1 MKKVILLNLLFLN
14 LIFSQQT
21 PAPVQDKSILIY
33 GGITHVG
40 NGEIV
45 NNSVVGF
52 TDGKIDLIS
61 SSDDNWTI
69 EKLNL
74 LKDSNNSKYDTIIN
88 ATDYHI
94 YPGLIALNSNLGLVE
109 VDAVRASVD
118 DDESGTYLPE
128 IRSIIAYNA
137 ESKAV
142 ESMRP
147 NGVLLAQIAPNGGI
161 ISGSSSVVQLDAWNW
176 EDAVIKYD
184 QGLHLNW
191 PSPYTYGRWWLGEDR
206 GLKANNNY
214 KKQVNELED
223 FFNMSRAN
231 MNIDKSMNLK
241 SKAMKS
247 IFEGNS
253 TVYLYADDEKEI
265 IDGVSF
271 LQKFDIENI
280 VIVGASEAKN
290 QLGFIKENNLP
301 VIVKQPYRFP
311 QSVDSDPSE
320 TFMLAKKMIDEGIL
334 ISIDPSGAPQSR
346 VSIRNLPFYA
356 GSFSSYGIDKE
367 IALSMI
373 TENPA
378 KILGI
383 DENYGTLEIGKSATL
398 FVSKGDALDIMYN
411 NVTHA
416 FIDGRNISLETHQT
430 RLWRRYSNKY
440 SDSQQ

>member
-1 MKKVILLNLLFLN
+1 MKKIILLNVLFLN

-21 PAPVQDKSILIY
+21 PAPTQDKSVLIF

-40 NGEIV
+40 DGQII
-45 NNSVVGF
+45 NNSVIGF
-52 TDGKIDLIS
+52 TDGKIDLIAS
-61 SSDDNWTI
+61 SEENWTD
-69 EKLNL
+69 KLLNMFS
-74 LKDSNNSKYDTIIN
+74 DSNNKKYDTIIDASN
-88 ATDYHI
+88 QHI
-94 YPGLIALNSNLGLVE
+94 YPGIIALNSNLGLVE

-118 DDESGTYLPE
+118 DDEAGTYLPE

-147 NGVLLAQIAPNGGI
+147 NGVLVAQIAPNGGV

-184 QGLHLNW
+184 QGLHINW
-191 PSPYTYGRWWLGEDR
+191 PSPYTFGRWWLGEER

-214 KKQVNELED
+214 NKQVNDLKE
-223 FFNMSRAN
+223 FFDKSKAN
-231 MNIDKSMNLK
+231 MNLDKSMNLK
-241 SKAMKS
+241 SRSMKA
-247 IFEGNS
+247 IFEGES

-265 IDGVSF
+265 VDGVLF
-271 LQKFDIENI
+271 LKKFGINKI

-290 QLGFIKENNLP
+290 QLDFIKENDIP
-301 VIVKQPYRFP
+301 VVVKQPYRFP
-311 QSVDSDPSE
+311 QSVDSDPRE
-320 TFMLAKKMIDEGIL
+320 TFMLAKKMIDKGIL
-334 ISIDPSGAPQSR
+334 VSIDPSGAPQSR

-367 IALSMI
+367 VALSMI
-373 TENPA
+373 TLNPA
-378 KILGI
+378 KMLGI
-383 DENYGTLEIGKSATL
+383 DSEFGTLEIGKSATL
-398 FVSKGDALDIMYN
+398 FISKGDALDIISN

-416 FIDGRNISLETHQT
+416 FISGRNISLETHQT

-440 SDSQQ
+440 SNSQ

>member
-1 MKKVILLNLLFLN
+1 MKKIILLNVLFLN

-21 PAPVQDKSILIY
+21 PAPTQDKSVLIF

-40 NGEIV
+40 DGQII
-45 NNSVVGF
+45 NNSIIGF
-52 TDGKIDLIS
+52 TDGKIDLIAS
-61 SSDDNWTI
+61 SEGNWTN
-69 EKLNL
+69 EKLSNFS
-74 LKDSNNSKYDTIIN
+74 DSNNKKYDTIIDASN
-88 ATDYHI
+88 HHI
-94 YPGLIALNSNLGLVE
+94 YPGIIALNSNLGLVE

-147 NGVLLAQIAPNGGI
+147 NGVLVAQIAPNGGV

-184 QGLHLNW
+184 QGLHINW
-191 PSPYTYGRWWLGEDR
+191 PSPYTFGRWWLGEDR

-214 KKQVNELED
+214 SKQVNDLKE
-223 FFNMSRAN
+223 FFDKSKAN

-241 SKAMKS
+241 SRSMKA
-247 IFEGNS
+247 IFKGET

-265 IDGVSF
+265 VDGVLF
-271 LQKFDIENI
+271 FKNFGINKI
-280 VIVGASEAKN
+280 IIVGASEAKN
-290 QLGFIKENNLP
+290 QLDFIKENNIP
-301 VIVKQPYRFP
+301 VVVKQPYRFP
-311 QSVDSDPSE
+311 QSVDSDPRE
-320 TFMLAKKMIDEGIL
+320 TFMLAKKMIDKGIL
-334 ISIDPSGAPQSR
+334 VSIDPSGAPQSR

-367 IALSMI
+367 VALSMI
-373 TENPA
+373 TLNPA
-378 KILGI
+378 KMLGI
-383 DENYGTLEIGKSATL
+383 DSEFGTLEIGKSATL
-398 FVSKGDALDIMYN
+398 FISKGDALDIISN

-416 FIDGRNISLETHQT
+416 FISGRNISLETHQT

-440 SDSQQ
+440 SNSQ

>member
-1 MKKVILLNLLFLN
+1 MKKIILLNLLFLN

-21 PAPVQDKSILIY
+21 PALDQDKSVLIY
-33 GGITHVG
+33 GGITHIG
-40 NGEIV
+40 NGELI
-45 NNSVVGF
+45 NNSIIGF
-52 TDGKIDLIS
+52 TDGKIDLIA
-61 SSDDNWTI
+61 SSDGNWTI
-69 EKLNL
+69 EKLNQFS
-74 LKDSNNSKYDTIIN
+74 DSNNSKYDTIIN
-88 ATDYHI
+88 VTDHHI
-94 YPGLIALNSNLGLVE
+94 YPGIIALNSNLGLVE
-109 VDAVRASVD
+109 IDAVRASVD

-184 QGLHLNW
+184 QGIHLNW

-214 KKQVNELED
+214 KKQVNELKD
-223 FFNMSRAN
+223 FFSISRAN
-231 MNIDKSMNLK
+231 MNVDKSMNLK
-241 SKAMKS
+241 SKAMKA

-271 LQKFDIENI
+271 LHKFNIEKI

-290 QLGFIKENNLP
+290 QLEFIKENNLP
-301 VIVKQPYRFP
+301 VVVKQPYRFP

-320 TFMLAKKMIDEGIL
+320 TFMLAKKMIDMGIL
-334 ISIDPSGAPQSR
+334 VSIDPSGAPQSR

-356 GSFSSYGIDKE
+356 GSFSSYGIEKE

-373 TENPA
+373 TKNPA

-383 DENYGTLEIGKSATL
+383 DDDYGTLEVGKSATL
-398 FVSKGDALDIMYN
+398 FVSKGDALDIISN

-440 SDSQQ
+440 SDSQ

>member
-1 MKKVILLNLLFLN
+1 MKKIILLNLLFLN

-21 PAPVQDKSILIY
+21 PAPDQDKSVLIY
-33 GGITHVG
+33 GGITHIG
-40 NGEIV
+40 NGELI
-45 NNSVVGF
+45 NNSIIGF
-52 TDGKIDLIS
+52 TDGKIDLIT
-61 SSDDNWTI
+61 SSDGNWTI
-69 EKLNL
+69 EKLNQFS
-74 LKDSNNSKYDTIIN
+74 DSNNSKYDTIIN
-88 ATDYHI
+88 VTDHHI
-94 YPGLIALNSNLGLVE
+94 YPGIIALNSNLGLVE
-109 VDAVRASVD
+109 IDAVRASVD

-184 QGLHLNW
+184 QGIHLNW

-214 KKQVNELED
+214 KKQVNELKD
-223 FFNMSRAN
+223 FFSISRAN
-231 MNIDKSMNLK
+231 MNINKSMNLK
-241 SKAMKS
+241 SKAMKA

-271 LQKFDIENI
+271 LHKFNIEKI

-290 QLGFIKENNLP
+290 QLEFIKENNLP
-301 VIVKQPYRFP
+301 VVVKQPYRFP

-320 TFMLAKKMIDEGIL
+320 TFMLAKKMIDMGIL
-334 ISIDPSGAPQSR
+334 VSIDPSGAPQSR

-356 GSFSSYGIDKE
+356 GSFSSYGIEKE

-373 TENPA
+373 TKNPA

-383 DENYGTLEIGKSATL
+383 DDDYGTLEVGKSATL
-398 FVSKGDALDIMYN
+398 FVSKGDALDIMSN

-440 SDSQQ
+440 SDSQ

>member
-1 MKKVILLNLLFLN
+1 MKKIILLNVLFLN

-21 PAPVQDKSILIY
+21 PAPSQDKSVLIF

-40 NGEIV
+40 DGQII
-45 NNSVVGF
+45 NNSVIGF
-52 TDGKIDLIS
+52 TDGKIDLIAS
-61 SSDDNWTI
+61 SEENWTD
-69 EKLNL
+69 KLLNMFS
-74 LKDSNNSKYDTIIN
+74 DSNNKKYDTIIDASN
-88 ATDYHI
+88 QHI
-94 YPGLIALNSNLGLVE
+94 YPGIIALNSNLGLVE

-118 DDESGTYLPE
+118 DDEAGIYLPE

-147 NGVLLAQIAPNGGI
+147 NGVLVAQIAPNGGV

-184 QGLHLNW
+184 QGLHINW
-191 PSPYTYGRWWLGEDR
+191 PSPYTFGRWWLGEER

-214 KKQVNELED
+214 NKQVNDLKE
-223 FFNMSRAN
+223 FFDKSKAN
-231 MNIDKSMNLK
+231 MNLDKSMNLK
-241 SKAMKS
+241 SRSMKA
-247 IFEGNS
+247 IFEGES

-265 IDGVSF
+265 VDGVLF
-271 LQKFDIENI
+271 LKKFGINKI

-290 QLGFIKENNLP
+290 QLDFIKENDIP
-301 VIVKQPYRFP
+301 VVVKQPYRFP
-311 QSVDSDPSE
+311 QSVDSDPRE
-320 TFMLAKKMIDEGIL
+320 TFMLAKKMIDKGIL
-334 ISIDPSGAPQSR
+334 VSIDPSGAPQSR

-367 IALSMI
+367 AALSMI
-373 TENPA
+373 TLNPA
-378 KILGI
+378 KMLGI
-383 DENYGTLEIGKSATL
+383 DSEFGTIEIGKSATL
-398 FVSKGDALDIMYN
+398 FISKGDALDIISN

-416 FIDGRNISLETHQT
+416 FISGRNISLETHQT

-440 SDSQQ
+440 SNSQ

>member
-1 MKKVILLNLLFLN
+1 MKKIILLNVLFLN

-21 PAPVQDKSILIY
+21 PAPNQDKSVLIF
-33 GGITHVG
+33 GGTTHVG
-40 NGEIV
+40 DGQVI
-45 NNSVVGF
+45 NNSVIGF
-52 TDGKIDLIS
+52 TEGKIDLIA
-61 SSDDNWTI
+61 SSDGTWTNEI
-69 EKLNL
+69 LNML
-74 LKDSNNSKYDTIIN
+74 SDSNNKKYDTIIN
-88 ATDYHI
+88 ASNHHI
-94 YPGLIALNSNLGLVE
+94 YPGIIALNSNLGLVE

-147 NGVLLAQIAPNGGI
+147 NGVLLAQIAPNGGV

-184 QGLHLNW
+184 QGIHINW
-191 PSPYTYGRWWLGEDR
+191 PSPYTFGRWWLGEDR

-214 KKQVNELED
+214 NKQVNDLKD
-223 FFNMSRAN
+223 FFDKSKAN
-231 MNIDKSMNLK
+231 MNLNKSMNLK
-241 SKAMKS
+241 SRAMKG
-247 IFEGNS
+247 IFEGES
-253 TVYLYADDEKEI
+253 TVYLHADDEKEI
-265 IDGVSF
+265 VDGVLF
-271 LQKFDIENI
+271 FKKFNIKKI

-290 QLGFIKENNLP
+290 QLDFIKENNIP
-301 VIVKQPYRFP
+301 VVVKQPYRFP
-311 QSVDSDPSE
+311 QSVDSDPRE
-320 TFMLAKKMIDEGIL
+320 TFMIAKKMIDKGIL
-334 ISIDPSGAPQSR
+334 VSIDPSGAPQSR

-367 IALSMI
+367 LALSMI
-373 TENPA
+373 TLNPA

-383 DENYGTLEIGKSATL
+383 ENEFGTLEVGKSATL
-398 FVSKGDALDIMYN
+398 FISKGDALDIISN

-416 FIDGRNISLETHQT
+416 FISGRNISLETHQT

-440 SDSQQ
+440 SNSQ

>member
-1 MKKVILLNLLFLN
+1 MKKIILLNVLFLN

-21 PAPVQDKSILIY
+21 PAPTQDKSVLIF

-40 NGEIV
+40 DGQII
-45 NNSVVGF
+45 NNSVIGF
-52 TDGKIDLIS
+52 TDGKIDLIAS
-61 SSDDNWTI
+61 SEENWTN
-69 EKLNL
+69 KLLNMFS
-74 LKDSNNSKYDTIIN
+74 DSNNKKYDTIIDASN
-88 ATDYHI
+88 QHI
-94 YPGLIALNSNLGLVE
+94 YPGIIALNSNLGLVE

-118 DDESGTYLPE
+118 DDEAGTYLPE

-147 NGVLLAQIAPNGGI
+147 NGVLVAQIAPNGGV

-184 QGLHLNW
+184 QGLHINW

-214 KKQVNELED
+214 NKQVNDLKE
-223 FFNMSRAN
+223 FFDKSKAN
-231 MNIDKSMNLK
+231 MNLDKSMNLK
-241 SKAMKS
+241 SRSMKA
-247 IFEGNS
+247 IFEGES

-265 IDGVSF
+265 VDGVLF
-271 LQKFDIENI
+271 LKKFGINKI

-290 QLGFIKENNLP
+290 QLDFIKENDIP
-301 VIVKQPYRFP
+301 VVVKQPYRFP
-311 QSVDSDPSE
+311 QSVDSDPRE
-320 TFMLAKKMIDEGIL
+320 TFMLAKKMIDKGIL
-334 ISIDPSGAPQSR
+334 VSIDPSGAPQSR

-367 IALSMI
+367 AALSMI
-373 TENPA
+373 TLNPA
-378 KILGI
+378 KMLGI
-383 DENYGTLEIGKSATL
+383 DSEFGTIEIGKSATL
-398 FVSKGDALDIMYN
+398 FISKGDALDIISN

-416 FIDGRNISLETHQT
+416 FISGRNISLETHQT

-440 SDSQQ
+440 SNSQ

>member
-1 MKKVILLNLLFLN
+1 MKKIILLNVLFLN

-21 PAPVQDKSILIY
+21 PAPTQDKSVLIF

-40 NGEIV
+40 DGQII
-45 NNSVVGF
+45 NNSVIGF
-52 TDGKIDLIS
+52 TDGKIDLIAS
-61 SSDDNWTI
+61 SEGNWTN
-69 EKLNL
+69 EKLGVFS
-74 LKDSNNSKYDTIIN
+74 DSNNKKYDTIIDASN
-88 ATDYHI
+88 HHI
-94 YPGLIALNSNLGLVE
+94 YPGIIALNSNLGLVE

-147 NGVLLAQIAPNGGI
+147 NGVLVAQIAPNGGV

-184 QGLHLNW
+184 QGLHINW
-191 PSPYTYGRWWLGEDR
+191 PSPYTFGRWWLGEDR

-214 KKQVNELED
+214 NKQVNDLKE
-223 FFNMSRAN
+223 FFKKSEAN
-231 MNIDKSMNLK
+231 MNVDKSMNLK
-241 SKAMKS
+241 SRSMKA
-247 IFEGNS
+247 IFEGES

-265 IDGVSF
+265 VDGVLF
-271 LQKFDIENI
+271 FKNFDIKKI

-290 QLGFIKENNLP
+290 QLDFIKENNIP
-301 VIVKQPYRFP
+301 VVVKQPYRFP
-311 QSVDSDPSE
+311 QSVDSDPRE
-320 TFMLAKKMIDEGIL
+320 TFMLAKKMIDKGIL
-334 ISIDPSGAPQSR
+334 VSIDPSGAPQSR

-367 IALSMI
+367 VALSMI
-373 TENPA
+373 TLNPA
-378 KILGI
+378 KMLGI
-383 DENYGTLEIGKSATL
+383 DSEFGTLEIGKSATL
-398 FVSKGDALDIMYN
+398 FISKGDALDIISN

-416 FIDGRNISLETHQT
+416 FISGRNISLETHQT

-440 SDSQQ
+440 SNSQ

>member
-1 MKKVILLNLLFLN
+1 MKKIILLNVLFLN

-21 PAPVQDKSILIY
+21 PAPTQDKSVLIF

-40 NGEIV
+40 DGQII
-45 NNSVVGF
+45 NNSVIGF
-52 TDGKIDLIS
+52 TDGKIDLIAS
-61 SSDDNWTI
+61 SEENWTD
-69 EKLNL
+69 KLLNMFS
-74 LKDSNNSKYDTIIN
+74 DSNNKKYDTIIDASN
-88 ATDYHI
+88 QHI
-94 YPGLIALNSNLGLVE
+94 YPGIIALNSNLGLVE

-118 DDESGTYLPE
+118 DDEAGTYLPE

-147 NGVLLAQIAPNGGI
+147 NGVLVAQIAPNGGV

-184 QGLHLNW
+184 QGLHINW
-191 PSPYTYGRWWLGEDR
+191 PSPYTFGRWWLGEDR

-214 KKQVNELED
+214 NKQVNDLKE
-223 FFNMSRAN
+223 FFDNSKAN
-231 MNIDKSMNLK
+231 MNLDKSMNLK
-241 SKAMKS
+241 SKSMKA
-247 IFEGNS
+247 IFEGES

-265 IDGVSF
+265 VDGVLF
-271 LQKFDIENI
+271 FKKFGINKI

-290 QLGFIKENNLP
+290 QLDFIKENNIP
-301 VIVKQPYRFP
+301 VVVKQPYRFP
-311 QSVDSDPSE
+311 QSVDSDPRE
-320 TFMLAKKMIDEGIL
+320 TFMLAKKMIDKGIL
-334 ISIDPSGAPQSR
+334 VSIDPSGAPQSR

-367 IALSMI
+367 VALSMI
-373 TENPA
+373 TLNPA
-378 KILGI
+378 KMLGI
-383 DENYGTLEIGKSATL
+383 DSEFGTLEIGKSATL
-398 FVSKGDALDIMYN
+398 FVSKGDALDIISN

-416 FIDGRNISLETHQT
+416 FISGRNISLETHQT

-440 SDSQQ
+440 SNSQ

>member
-1 MKKVILLNLLFLN
+1 MKKIILLNVLFLN

-21 PAPVQDKSILIY
+21 PAPTQDKSVLIF

-40 NGEIV
+40 DGQII
-45 NNSVVGF
+45 NNSVIGF
-52 TDGKIDLIS
+52 TDGKIDLIAS
-61 SSDDNWTI
+61 SEENWTD
-69 EKLNL
+69 KLLNMFS
-74 LKDSNNSKYDTIIN
+74 DSNNKKYDTIIDASN
-88 ATDYHI
+88 QHI
-94 YPGLIALNSNLGLVE
+94 YPGIIALNSNLGLVE

-118 DDESGTYLPE
+118 DDETGIYLPE

-147 NGVLLAQIAPNGGI
+147 NGVLVAQIAPNGGV

-184 QGLHLNW
+184 QGLHVNW
-191 PSPYTYGRWWLGEDR
+191 PSPYTFGRWWLGEER

-214 KKQVNELED
+214 NKQVNDLKE
-223 FFNMSRAN
+223 FFDKSKAN
-231 MNIDKSMNLK
+231 MNLDKSMNLK
-241 SKAMKS
+241 SRSMKA
-247 IFEGNS
+247 IFEGES

-265 IDGVSF
+265 VDGVLF
-271 LQKFDIENI
+271 LKKFGINKI

-290 QLGFIKENNLP
+290 QLDFIKENDIP
-301 VIVKQPYRFP
+301 VVVKQPYRFP
-311 QSVDSDPSE
+311 QSVDSDPRE
-320 TFMLAKKMIDEGIL
+320 TFMLAKKMIDKGIL
-334 ISIDPSGAPQSR
+334 VSIDPSGAPQSR

-367 IALSMI
+367 VALSMI
-373 TENPA
+373 TLNPA
-378 KILGI
+378 KMLGI
-383 DENYGTLEIGKSATL
+383 DSEFGTIEIGKSATL
-398 FVSKGDALDIMYN
+398 FISKGDALDIISN

-416 FIDGRNISLETHQT
+416 FISGRNISLETHQT

-440 SDSQQ
+440 SNSQ

>member
-1 MKKVILLNLLFLN
+1 MKKIILLNVLFLN

-21 PAPVQDKSILIY
+21 PAPTQDKSVLIF

-40 NGEIV
+40 DGQII
-45 NNSVVGF
+45 NNSVIGF
-52 TDGKIDLIS
+52 TDGKIDLIAS
-61 SSDDNWTI
+61 SEENWTD
-69 EKLNL
+69 KLLNMFS
-74 LKDSNNSKYDTIIN
+74 DSNNKKYDTIIDASN
-88 ATDYHI
+88 QHI
-94 YPGLIALNSNLGLVE
+94 YPGIIALNSNLGLVE

-147 NGVLLAQIAPNGGI
+147 NGVLVAQIAPNGGV

-184 QGLHLNW
+184 QGLHINW
-191 PSPYTYGRWWLGEDR
+191 PSPYTFGRWWLGEDR

-214 KKQVNELED
+214 NKQVNDLKE
-223 FFNMSRAN
+223 FFDKSKAN
-231 MNIDKSMNLK
+231 MNLDKSMNLK
-241 SKAMKS
+241 SRSMKA
-247 IFEGNS
+247 IFKGES

-265 IDGVSF
+265 VDGVLF
-271 LQKFDIENI
+271 FKNFGINKI

-290 QLGFIKENNLP
+290 QLDFIKENNIP
-301 VIVKQPYRFP
+301 VVVKQPYRFP
-311 QSVDSDPSE
+311 QSVDSDPRE
-320 TFMLAKKMIDEGIL
+320 TFMLAKKMIDKGIL
-334 ISIDPSGAPQSR
+334 VSIDPSGAPQSR

-367 IALSMI
+367 VALSMI
-373 TENPA
+373 TLNPA
-378 KILGI
+378 KMLGI
-383 DENYGTLEIGKSATL
+383 DSEFGTLEIGKSATL
-398 FVSKGDALDIMYN
+398 FVSKGDALDIISN
-411 NVTHA
+411 KVTHA
-416 FIDGRNISLETHQT
+416 FISGRNISLETHQT

-440 SDSQQ
+440 SNSQ

>member
-1 MKKVILLNLLFLN
+1 MKKIILLNVLFLN

-21 PAPVQDKSILIY
+21 PAPNQDKSVLIF
-33 GGITHVG
+33 GGTTHVG
-40 NGEIV
+40 DGQVI

-52 TDGKIDLIS
+52 TEGKIDLIA
-61 SSDDNWTI
+61 SSDGTWTNEI
-69 EKLNL
+69 LNML
-74 LKDSNNSKYDTIIN
+74 SDSNNKKYDTIIN
-88 ATDYHI
+88 ASNHHI
-94 YPGLIALNSNLGLVE
+94 YPGIIALNSNLGLVE

-147 NGVLLAQIAPNGGI
+147 NGILLAQIAPNGGV

-184 QGLHLNW
+184 QGIHINW
-191 PSPYTYGRWWLGEDR
+191 PSPYTFGRWWLGEDR

-214 KKQVNELED
+214 NKQVNDLKD
-223 FFNMSRAN
+223 FFDKSKAN
-231 MNIDKSMNLK
+231 MNLNKSMNLK
-241 SKAMKS
+241 SRAMKG
-247 IFEGNS
+247 IFEGES
-253 TVYLYADDEKEI
+253 TVYLHADDEKEI
-265 IDGVSF
+265 VDGVLF
-271 LQKFDIENI
+271 FKKFNIKKI

-290 QLGFIKENNLP
+290 QLDFIKENNIP
-301 VIVKQPYRFP
+301 VVVKQPYRFP
-311 QSVDSDPSE
+311 QSVDSDPRE
-320 TFMLAKKMIDEGIL
+320 TFMLAKKMIDKGIL
-334 ISIDPSGAPQSR
+334 VSIDPSGAPQSR

-367 IALSMI
+367 LALSMI
-373 TENPA
+373 TLNPA

-383 DENYGTLEIGKSATL
+383 ENEFGTLEVGKSATL
-398 FVSKGDALDIMYN
+398 FISKGDALDIISN

-416 FIDGRNISLETHQT
+416 FISGRNISLETHQT

-440 SDSQQ
+440 SNSQ

>member
-1 MKKVILLNLLFLN
+1 MKKIILLNVLFLN

-21 PAPVQDKSILIY
+21 PAPTQDKSVLIF

-40 NGEIV
+40 DGQII
-45 NNSVVGF
+45 NNSVIGF
-52 TDGKIDLIS
+52 TDGKIDLIAS
-61 SSDDNWTI
+61 SEGNWTN
-69 EKLNL
+69 EKLGVFS
-74 LKDSNNSKYDTIIN
+74 DSNNKKYDTIIDASN
-88 ATDYHI
+88 HHI
-94 YPGLIALNSNLGLVE
+94 YPGIIALNSNLGLVE

-147 NGVLLAQIAPNGGI
+147 NGVLVAQIAPNGGV

-184 QGLHLNW
+184 QGLHINW
-191 PSPYTYGRWWLGEDR
+191 PSPYTFGRWWLGEDR

-214 KKQVNELED
+214 NKQVNDLKE
-223 FFNMSRAN
+223 FFNKSKAN
-231 MNIDKSMNLK
+231 MNLDKSMNLK
-241 SKAMKS
+241 SRSMKA
-247 IFEGNS
+247 IFEGES

-265 IDGVSF
+265 VDGVLF
-271 LQKFDIENI
+271 FKNFGINKI

-290 QLGFIKENNLP
+290 QLDFIKENNIP
-301 VIVKQPYRFP
+301 VVVKQPYRFP
-311 QSVDSDPSE
+311 QSVDSDPRE
-320 TFMLAKKMIDEGIL
+320 TFMLAKKMIDKGIL
-334 ISIDPSGAPQSR
+334 VSIDPSGAPQSR

-367 IALSMI
+367 VALSMI
-373 TENPA
+373 TRNPA
-378 KILGI
+378 KMLGI
-383 DENYGTLEIGKSATL
+383 DSEFGTLEIGKSATL
-398 FVSKGDALDIMYN
+398 FISKGDALDIISN

-416 FIDGRNISLETHQT
+416 FISGRNISLETHQT

-440 SDSQQ
+440 SNSQ